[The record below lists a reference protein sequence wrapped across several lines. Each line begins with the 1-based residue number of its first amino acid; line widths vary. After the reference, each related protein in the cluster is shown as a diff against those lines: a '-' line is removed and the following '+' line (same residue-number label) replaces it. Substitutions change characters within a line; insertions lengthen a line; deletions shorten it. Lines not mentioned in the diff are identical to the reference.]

1 MTTRYLILHLTD
13 STGTSLPGEEDRRLL
28 ERWATDGDA
37 AGRLLDGGPV
47 DGPQQSRSVTVREG
61 RTVIEPAALPGSS
74 EEVAGFDVI
83 TADSLDEAAQ
93 YMAGHPTAIQGR
105 ILVLPIVRL
114 PWETE

>member
-47 DGPQQSRSVTVREG
+47 GPAAQSCAVTVRGGET
-61 RTVIEPAALPGSS
+61 RIEPSAVPGSS
-74 EEVAGFDVI
+74 ERVVGFDVI
-83 TADSLDEAAQ
+83 TAASLDEAAQ